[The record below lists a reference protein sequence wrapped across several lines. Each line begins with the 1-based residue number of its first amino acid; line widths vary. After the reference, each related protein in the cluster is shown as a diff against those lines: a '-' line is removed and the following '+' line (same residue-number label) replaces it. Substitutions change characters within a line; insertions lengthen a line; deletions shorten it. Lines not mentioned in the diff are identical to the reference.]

1 MRSRSRKAK
10 DDFEIRLKKAK
21 EDRGDGADVAGGG
34 RRRRGRRGGCQG
46 GRAEALP
53 DMVEKDMARPPE
65 ADGGGNKQSAAAG
78 GPTEAAPTGSD
89 TSGGVDRV

>member
-1 MRSRSRKAK
+1 
-10 DDFEIRLKKAK
+10 
-21 EDRGDGADVAGGG
+21 
-34 RRRRGRRGGCQG
+34 
-46 GRAEALP
+46 
-53 DMVEKDMARPPE
+53 MARPPE

>member
-1 MRSRSRKAK
+1 MGQMEHVA
-10 DDFEIRLKKAK
+10 E
-21 EDRGDGADVAGGG
+21 GDGGVNEAG
-34 RRRRGRRGGCQG
+34 C
-46 GRAEALP
+46 RAEALP

>member
-1 MRSRSRKAK
+1 MGQMEHVAQ
-10 DDFEIRLKKAK
+10 
-21 EDRGDGADVAGGG
+21 GDGGADEA
-34 RRRRGRRGGCQG
+34 G

-53 DMVEKDMARPPE
+53 DMAEKDTARPPE

-89 TSGGVDRV
+89 TSGGVDRVCHEVWL

>member
-1 MRSRSRKAK
+1 VRSRSSTAK
-10 DDFEIRLKKAK
+10 DEFEIQLKKAM
-21 EDRGDGADVAGGG
+21 EDRGDGADVARGG
-34 RRRRGRRGGCQG
+34 RRRRGKRGGLGC
-46 GRAEALP
+46 RAEALP

-65 ADGGGNKQSAAAG
+65 ADGGGNKQYAAAG

>member
-1 MRSRSRKAK
+1 MGQMEHVA
-10 DDFEIRLKKAK
+10 E
-21 EDRGDGADVAGGG
+21 GDGGTDEA
-34 RRRRGRRGGCQG
+34 G

-53 DMVEKDMARPPE
+53 DMAEKDTARPPE